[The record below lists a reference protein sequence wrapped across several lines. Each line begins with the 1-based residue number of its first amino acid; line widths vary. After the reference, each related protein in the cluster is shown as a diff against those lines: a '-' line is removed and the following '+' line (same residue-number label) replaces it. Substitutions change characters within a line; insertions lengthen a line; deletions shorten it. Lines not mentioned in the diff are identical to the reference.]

1 MLSEEEK
8 NDIRNIFKNLGYANA
23 DEWQVN
29 EELVNILGEM
39 INQSKVC
46 TARAKLAPID
56 ILTSAKPGYFALAKA
71 FLKVYMR
78 TNSDNKKVYA
88 ACLNTIK
95 NNFRVKIA
103 NAANGL

>member
-8 NDIRNIFKNLGYANA
+8 NDVRDVFSKLGYTNT
-23 DEWQVN
+23 EQWQIN
-29 EELVNILGEM
+29 EDLVNILGEM
-39 INQSKVC
+39 ISESKVC
-46 TARAKLAPID
+46 TSRAKLAPID
-56 ILTSAKPGYFALAKA
+56 ILTSFKPGYMALAKS

-78 TNSDNKKVYA
+78 ANSDDKKVYA

-95 NNFRVKIA
+95 NNFRIRIG